1 MLFLFLRNLHF
12 SPEFLVMQKN
22 GLKKKAMATLKM
34 FDFTDRTTNNYN
46 TQITPN
52 ISRSYGNQA
61 MTFGR
66 LIKQS
71 MRNNYFQKL
80 CRK

>member
-1 MLFLFLRNLHF
+1 
-12 SPEFLVMQKN
+12 
-22 GLKKKAMATLKM
+22 MATLKM